1 MIRNI
6 LFILLIG
13 VVLVFVIQN
22 TQVVEVKFLFWK
34 MAMSR
39 ALILLITLAIGL
51 VGGWLLTLPKHRLEK
66 KDRRSRA

>member
-13 VVLVFVIQN
+13 VVLVFVAQN
-22 TQVVEVKFLFWK
+22 TQVVEVKFLLWSLS
-34 MAMSR
+34 MSR

-51 VGGWLLTLPKHRLEK
+51 VGGWLLAGPSGR
-66 KDRRSRA
+66 KDKRVR